1 MESQTDETDEIERRE
16 KTDWWKLKGITSKT
30 TFRLFQK
37 YAVTKYVKHDKE
49 ALQYNKDFQKAY
61 GEKLLESHLQLVLK
75 RKTNFVGQNTLNF
88 ALKLVKESVR
98 IDPLKEKLQPYF
110 ETLLYEVVIPLMMM
124 SNRDITQFN
133 DDPIEFIRS
142 IFDFLESIF
151 MPKNTTL
158 ELQSTLCKFKSD
170 KKKGA
175 KPDYLIP
182 FLNFAADNMKQ
193 YNEQLAAGANPD
205 WRIKEALLHSIGNI
219 SETIS
224 FDKDIVSS
232 IEPMLLTHVLP
243 FLTCDNPYLKHRS
256 CWVYGRFA

>member
-1 MESQTDETDEIERRE
+1 M
-16 KTDWWKLKGITSKT
+16 
-30 TFRLFQK
+30 
-37 YAVTKYVKHDKE
+37 
-49 ALQYNKDFQKAY
+49 
-61 GEKLLESHLQLVLK
+61 
-75 RKTNFVGQNTLNF
+75 
-88 ALKLVKESVR
+88 KESVR

-158 ELQSTLCKFKSD
+158 ELQSQLCKFKSD

-256 CWVYGRFA
+256 CWVYGRFAQITFTDDTHITSACEGIFKCLQDDSLPVRFAAAQALSELVSNETA